1 MKYDNIKLSFS
12 ADSCRVHI
20 LRVSFGTIRFVIPMH
35 NHSDNCYEIHY
46 ITSGRGKVIIDGVCH
61 QVETDTLFITGPLVY
76 HEQIPDEQNPMAEY
90 CFNLC
95 IEPTS
100 AAGRKPSSVFGT
112 VRTGIWT
119 GQNLQDAGTVMKLIY
134 REFGRDDNGSRLA
147 VTGLL
152 QYFLVLLS
160 RLSTEPALPLA
171 PAFLPQQTMQF
182 CLIEDAF
189 LYEYR
194 ELTLERLAE
203 RLGLSTRQAERLLKK
218 NYGSTFRQMK
228 IKARMAA
235 AAAAL
240 LSTDKPI
247 AEIAEETGYTSAE
260 HFCRAFK
267 EFYSVT
273 AKEYREQAIPPA
285 SDG

>member
-1 MKYDNIKLSFS
+1 MKYDNIKLSIS

-20 LRVSFGTIRFVIPMH
+20 LRVSFGTIRFIIPMH

-46 ITSGRGKVIIDGVCH
+46 ITSGKGKVIIDGVCH
-61 QVETDTLFITGPLVY
+61 EVEADTLFITGPLVY

-90 CFNLC
+90 CFNIC
-95 IEPTS
+95 IEPSSSINKKPS
-100 AAGRKPSSVFGT
+100 AAFEM
-112 VRTGIWT
+112 VRTGVWS

-134 REFGRDDNGSRLA
+134 REFGRGDNGSRLA

-152 QYFLVLLS
+152 QYLLVLLF
-160 RLSTEPALPLA
+160 RLSTEPALRFA
-171 PAFLPQQTMQF
+171 PAFLPQQTTQF

-189 LYEYR
+189 LYEYK
-194 ELTLERLAE
+194 ELTLEKLSE
-203 RLGLSTRQAERLLKK
+203 RLGLSTRQTERLLKK

-228 IKARMAA
+228 TKARMAA

-240 LSTDKPI
+240 LSVDKPI
-247 AEIAEETGYTSAE
+247 SEIAEETGYTSAE

-273 AKEYREQAIPPA
+273 VKEYREQAIPPTA
-285 SDG
+285 DV